1 MRIVGVLDLAAGR
14 AVHARAG
21 VRERYLPVT
30 TIAGS
35 RIEPGD
41 ALALATAYL
50 DQFGLSEL
58 YAADLDA
65 IAARGAQDTLVAA
78 LIRLG
83 APVWLDAGVSSADQA
98 RHARDLGAAT
108 VVAGLETLQSYDAL
122 AEICREAGAAPVA
135 LSLDLR
141 SGRPVCAF
149 PNADPPE
156 VVAARAADA
165 GVQAVIVID
174 LARVGMNV
182 GLDLEL
188 IGRLR
193 TAVPAVTLVAGGG
206 IRGPEDLSRLGDAG
220 CDGALVATALLEGRL
235 SAADLAAARS
245 RQPSAMR

>member
-1 MRIVGVLDLAAGR
+1 MLDLAAGR

-21 VRERYLPVT
+21 KREHYLPVT
-30 TIAGS
+30 AVAGS
-35 RIEPGD
+35 RIDPGD

-50 DQFGLSEL
+50 SQLGLSEL

-65 IAARGAQDTLVAA
+65 IAARGGQDILVAA
-78 LIRLG
+78 LARLG
-83 APVWLDAGVSSADQA
+83 APLWLDAGVSSADQA
-98 RHARDLGAAT
+98 RHARDLGAT
-108 VVAGLETLQSYDAL
+108 TIVAGLETLQSYDAL
-122 AEICREAGAAPVA
+122 PGICREAGVGTVA

-141 SGRPVCAF
+141 NGRPVCAF
-149 PNADPPE
+149 PNDDPPE
-156 VVAARAADA
+156 VVAARAAEA
-165 GVQAVIVID
+165 GVHAVIVID

-182 GLDLEL
+182 GIDLAL

-193 TAVPAVTLVAGGG
+193 AAVPAVTLVAGGG

-235 SAADLAAARS
+235 GAADVAAARS

>member
-1 MRIVGVLDLAAGR
+1 LRIVGVLDLAAGR

-21 VRERYLPVT
+21 AREQYLPVT
-30 TIAGS
+30 RVAGAP
-35 RIEPGD
+35 IDPGD
-41 ALALATAYL
+41 PIALATAYL
-50 DQFGLSEL
+50 SQLGLSEL

-65 IAARGAQDTLVAA
+65 IAARGGQDTLVAA
-78 LIRLG
+78 LVRLG
-83 APVWLDAGVSSADQA
+83 APLWLDAGVSSADQA
-98 RHARDLGAAT
+98 RHARELGAAT
-108 VVAGLETLQSYDAL
+108 VIVGLETLRSYDAL
-122 AEICREAGAAPVA
+122 AGICLEAGVGTVA

-141 SGRPVCAF
+141 NGRPVCAF
-149 PNADPPE
+149 PNDDPPE

-165 GVQAVIVID
+165 GADGVIVID

-193 TAVPAVTLVAGGG
+193 AAVPAVTLVAGGG
-206 IRGPEDLSRLGDAG
+206 IRGPDDLSRLGDAG

-235 SAADLAAARS
+235 SAADVLAARS

>member
-1 MRIVGVLDLAAGR
+1 MLDLAAGR

-21 VRERYLPVT
+21 AREHYLPVT
-30 TIAGS
+30 SVAGS
-35 RIEPGD
+35 GIDAGD
-41 ALALATAYL
+41 ALALAGAYL
-50 DQFGLSEL
+50 GPLGLSEL

-65 IAARGAQDTLVAA
+65 ITARASQDAVIAA
-78 LIRLG
+78 LTRLG
-83 APVWLDAGVSSADQA
+83 APLWLDAGVFSAEQA

-108 VVAGLETLQSYDAL
+108 VVVGLETLRSYDSL
-122 AEICREAGAAPVA
+122 GDICDEAGTGTVA

-141 SGRPVCAF
+141 NGRPVCAF
-149 PNADPPE
+149 PNHDSPE

-182 GLDLEL
+182 GLDLAL

-193 TAVPAVTLVAGGG
+193 AAVPGVTLVAGGG

-235 SAADLAAARS
+235 SAADVAAARS